1 MGKFDGYLFV
11 SDMDATLLS
20 DDHTVSA
27 ENKSAIEYF
36 IENGGLFTVASGRM
50 VDAVRAYLGSIPI
63 NAPAVLHNGAKL
75 YDFRNEKT
83 LYEKTIEEE
92 RKEAV
97 RRVHDDMPHIGIE
110 IHAGEHVYVYR
121 SCMETARFE
130 KTDYKVEYSV
140 PDTLWH
146 IPWTK
151 TLFIAEREI
160 IDVIEPILREKYKIG
175 NIMRSGDRY
184 LDMMANGVSKGT
196 GVKRLAQLC
205 GISADKIIAVGDNMN
220 DIDMLRAAGISWAVA
235 NAEPDVKSAADKL
248 APDNNSN
255 AIAYIIDNI

>member
-1 MGKFDGYLFV
+1 MAKFDGYLFV

-27 ENKSAIEYF
+27 ENKRAIEYF

-75 YDFRNEKT
+75 YDFKNEKT

-92 RKEAV
+92 RKDAV
-97 RRVHDDMPHIGIE
+97 RRVHDDMPELGIE
-110 IHAGEHVYVYR
+110 IYSDEVVYVYR
-121 SCMETARFE
+121 ECAETERFL
-130 KTDYKVEYSV
+130 KTNYKVVYSLT
-140 PDTLWH
+140 DEAWKQ
-146 IPWTK
+146 PWIK
-151 TLFIAEREI
+151 TLFIAERGVL
-160 IDVIEPILREKYKIG
+160 DRLEPIIRGKYDSG
-175 NIMRSGDRY
+175 NAVRSGDMY
-184 LDMMANGVSKGT
+184 LDMIANGVSKGT

-205 GISADKIIAVGDNMN
+205 GIADDKIIAAGDNMN
-220 DIDMLRAAGISWAVA
+220 DVDMLRAAGISWAVA
-235 NAEPDVKSAADKL
+235 NAEPDVKNAADRL